1 MADMFTKT
9 ASETERG
16 SPLELRLA
24 SVGSHTKQI
33 PGEGRHDLHLHQV
46 PLQDLSECVS
56 ECVCVRARVCVLLG
70 GAAGGRNGE
79 MLRPICRLN
88 LQTIK
93 PCGQIKVL
101 CPEKFPK
108 RDLSSAR

>member
-56 ECVCVRARVCVLLG
+56 VCVRARVSVCCSG
-70 GAAGGRNGE
+70 ERQGDGTGRCCD
-79 MLRPICRLN
+79 PSVASICRPSN
-88 LQTIK
+88 R
-93 PCGQIKVL
+93 VD
-101 CPEKFPK
+101 
-108 RDLSSAR
+108 R